1 MFENIVKIN
10 DRGAMVKLNEM
21 NNNINFMGLHLVL
34 ETDKY
39 KVVCE
44 IDAIDKDVL
53 STHFIGEIIN
63 GRFFNGVI
71 NKPDVTANI
80 RLMNSD
86 EILLI
91 TGVKGEGTFTFGKSP
106 FYDNKD
112 VYVSINEIFSNHLT
126 ILGNSGCGKS
136 YGTAN
141 LMQSIFKT
149 EGFLP
154 YKASVIFFDN
164 NGEYISAFENM
175 NSINPN
181 YHFKVITT
189 NNKYSYKKLAIPLWL
204 LGVDDIALL
213 LSATTPNQMI
223 LIERMIKLARI
234 FSESDETSVNFK
246 NHLLAKAML
255 SILYSND
262 MPATKRNNIFGL
274 FNTCHTKE
282 LNMEAVIQGA
292 GYTRKF
298 RDCFHIDKEGIFTE
312 SILVTNY
319 IASFIKEEYD
329 DYEPKSYNCY
339 SLIDLENALAFSLV
353 SEGWL
358 NNPRTYSDA
367 IAIKVKLHTLT
378 ISENAKFFDVPGNV
392 TLDQFLV
399 SLLMEN
405 GGKNQLLNINL
416 EDIDDSLAK
425 VIVKVMCRMFF
436 EYAKALPNRGSVPF
450 NIFVE
455 EAHRYI
461 KTGEDLDL
469 LGYNI
474 FDRISKEGRKYGVL
488 LNLIS
493 QRPVELS
500 ETVMSQCANYL
511 IFKTTHPRDIEYITQ
526 MVPYITD
533 EIIEKQKGLQPG
545 YCLAFGTA
553 FKVPLIIKMNIPNPT
568 PKSDN
573 VNIIKEWSIAR
584 SAQ

>member
-10 DRGAMVKLNEM
+10 DRGAMVKLNEI

-175 NSINPN
+175 NSLNPN

-274 FNTCHTKE
+274 FNTCHTQE

-339 SLIDLENALAFSLV
+339 SLVDLENALAFSLV

-378 ISENAKFFDVPGNV
+378 ISKNAKFFDVPGNV

-573 VNIIKEWSIAR
+573 VNIIKEWSIVR
-584 SAQ
+584 STQ